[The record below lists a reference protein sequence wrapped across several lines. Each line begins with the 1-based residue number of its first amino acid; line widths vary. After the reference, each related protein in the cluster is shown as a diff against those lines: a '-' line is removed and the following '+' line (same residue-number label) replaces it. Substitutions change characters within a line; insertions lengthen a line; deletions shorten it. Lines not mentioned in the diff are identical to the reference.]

1 MKMKEK
7 LNCTEHTSTSINT
20 HDIPQ
25 NSLSMIDQGSI
36 LISEVQPSDAGRYE
50 CSAQSMAGS
59 KTAPAA
65 TLKVLAPPNVV
76 RGSQDSEVIEG
87 EGLDLPCEVTG
98 DPKPVVTWTRE
109 NGLLPEGR
117 SRILLDNTLR
127 IEDVRPEDQGRY
139 MCRAQNEGGD
149 VLMPVQVSVYAVPS
163 FIEAPLDVEIAEGD
177 SFRLPCRAQGR
188 PKVRIVWDRL
198 GPQLLQQQFM
208 HTQQQQLLV
217 DGVGGSATGDE
228 VSPYLEEESQEEML
242 AKAKIMSLRTKR
254 QPNDT
259 NADDVASATVLSRR
273 RRQTLIERSETDVLQ
288 IPDLFVQNE
297 ERNRNKRDQAM
308 DLVVSEFRQIM
319 RDVNQATF
327 DTNFRRRKRRRRD
340 TNSAAGQLSGSSNNE
355 YVGDDDDEDAD
366 VDDDEDADDDDAE
379 TGSNAADED
388 AGGGVGGG
396 PEISEATPILFFST
410 PSPAHPAR
418 LTVSDAGELI
428 LNDVKVRDQGWYAC
442 AGLNEAG
449 STIKRVFVRVL
460 SGSKTSLDALD
471 SLPPQSS
478 LEPMSSIR
486 WTSAQ
491 NLAITGVHQAGA
503 YALEVGWVTTDGVP
517 STQLTLHY
525 RPVGSVQQPFRTTTA
540 MIDAR
545 KFIIDELRPH
555 TEYEV
560 FATVPHGLSGSV
572 SNIRRGRTLDGPPTA
587 PPTDVRVGVIN
598 ITAAYV
604 RWSPPP
610 AEQLNGELT
619 GYKIQ
624 IKANGTNKLLGQM
637 SLNATTQSVVINSL
651 SPGGRYIARVAPLT
665 LGGLGPYSPPASLH
679 MDASFIARPPK

>member
-1 MKMKEK
+1 
-7 LNCTEHTSTSINT
+7 
-20 HDIPQ
+20 
-25 NSLSMIDQGSI
+25 MIDQGSI

-198 GPQLLQQQFM
+198 GVQNQQLQQFM
-208 HTQQQQLLV
+208 HAQQLHQQLL
-217 DGVGGSATGDE
+217 GGGTGDD

-259 NADDVASATVLSRR
+259 DAGAVTLRRR
-273 RRQTLIERSETDVLQ
+273 RRQTVIERSYPDVLQ

-327 DTNFRRRKRRRRD
+327 DTNFRRRRRRD
-340 TNSAAGQLSGSSNNE
+340 TSSAASSVND
-355 YVGDDDDEDAD
+355 YVDDDDADVDADDEDAD
-366 VDDDEDADDDDAE
+366 EEEAG
-379 TGSNAADED
+379 GSNAADED
-388 AGGGVGGG
+388 AGGGGA
-396 PEISEATPILFFST
+396 EISEPTPILFFST

-418 LTVSDAGELI
+418 LVVSDGGELI
-428 LNDVKVRDQGWYAC
+428 LNDVTARDQGWYAC

-449 STIKRVFVRVL
+449 STVKRVFVRVL
-460 SGSKTSLDALD
+460 SGKSADAMD
-471 SLPPQSS
+471 SMPQSS

-491 NLAITGVHQAGA
+491 NLAITAVHQAGA
-503 YALEVGWVTTDGVP
+503 YALEVGWITTDGVP

-525 RPVGSVQQPFRTTTA
+525 RPVGGQQPFSTTTA
-540 MIDAR
+540 MIDAK